1 MPHGK
6 LFFKTAS
13 TNGWVDAYD
22 TYGMSLEDGAL
33 SKIIT
38 PAPHKAPVTSS
49 GVTSHG
55 RAMLGSSI
63 GKKDGRTMSFD
74 VHFTGATEA
83 QFLTR
88 YYAFCQ
94 QVLDAGYVKMYVVL
108 PGGDPF
114 PKFNNA
120 HGAMHLIYQDC
131 QPFQQYQMGLAK
143 FTLVFEE
150 PHPEIIKDAEPP
162 ITQ

>member
-120 HGAMHLIYQDC
+120 KTRRRQTREKRHSSPTLTTERRIYLPQLGQTVC
-131 QPFQQYQMGLAK
+131 G
-143 FTLVFEE
+143 
-150 PHPEIIKDAEPP
+150 
-162 ITQ
+162 